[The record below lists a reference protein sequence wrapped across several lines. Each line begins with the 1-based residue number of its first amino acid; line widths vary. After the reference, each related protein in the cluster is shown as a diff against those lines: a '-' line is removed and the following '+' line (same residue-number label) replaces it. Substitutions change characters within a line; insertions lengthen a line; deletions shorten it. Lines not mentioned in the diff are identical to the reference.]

1 MSEGKVKTLEVY
13 AIKDTKVGFW
23 KPFIQPNEA
32 VAVRDFANMVNNSD
46 DRFVRDCYS
55 DLELYRLGYFD
66 DITGVITSD
75 VKFVVSGISLK
86 RRSDSDGTNSI

>member
-1 MSEGKVKTLEVY
+1 MSERKVKQLEVY

-32 VAVRDFANMVNNSD
+32 VAIRDFANMVNSTD
-46 DRFVRDCYS
+46 DRFVRDNFA

-66 DITGVITSD
+66 DTTGVIETD
-75 VKFVVSGISLK
+75 VSFIASGISLK
-86 RRSDSDGTNSI
+86 RRGEENG